1 MTEGFKHMALSVSTF
16 QSFFALKA
24 KSMKVMLVH
33 VLWTDVLYEDC
44 FLYINSDHMII
55 LNFIIVPKDLLLYS
69 DKFRAMQNH
78 PLHEM
83 AKSCFLMSIIYRCA
97 WP

>member
-44 FLYINSDHMII
+44 FSVH
-55 LNFIIVPKDLLLYS
+55 
-69 DKFRAMQNH
+69 
-78 PLHEM
+78 
-83 AKSCFLMSIIYRCA
+83 
-97 WP
+97 